1 MTDQS
6 RAILSSDVALRALG
20 QCTDTIVESTIDP
33 KALARKLYSKEVISE
48 SVYKKVRDKEAR
60 DSKEERIEE
69 VLDDLR
75 DRIKHDPNVLTKF
88 LFTLKEL
95 ERNDLALIIET
106 KYQGIL
112 HVTLM

>member
-6 RAILSSDVALRALG
+6 STILSSDVALRALG
-20 QCTDTIVESTIDP
+20 QCTDTIVESNIDP

-48 SVYKKVRDKEAR
+48 SVYKKVRDKETR

-69 VLDDLR
+69 ILDDLR

-88 LFTLKEL
+88 LSTLKDID
-95 ERNDLALIIET
+95 RNDISVIIDK

>member
-6 RAILSSDVALRALG
+6 RTIQTFDAALRTLS
-20 QCTDTIVESTIDP
+20 QCTDTIVESSIDP

-48 SVYKKVRDKEAR
+48 SVYKKVRDGETR
-60 DSKEERIEE
+60 YSKEERIEE
-69 VLDDLR
+69 ILDDLR

-88 LFTLKEL
+88 LSTLKEL
-95 ERNDLALIIET
+95 DRNDISVIIDK

>member
-6 RAILSSDVALRALG
+6 STILSSDVALRTLG
-20 QCTDTIVESTIDP
+20 QCTDTIVESNIDP
-33 KALARKLYSKEVISE
+33 KALGRKLYSREVISE
-48 SVYKKVRDKEAR
+48 NLYKKVRDKETR

-69 VLDDLR
+69 ILDDLR

-88 LFTLKEL
+88 LSTLKVL
-95 ERNDLALIIET
+95 DRNDLAVIIDT

-112 HVTLM
+112 HVKLM

>member
-6 RAILSSDVALRALG
+6 GPILSSVAVRSLC
-20 QCTDTIVESTIDP
+20 QCTDTIVESSIDP
-33 KALARKLYSKEVISE
+33 KTLARKLYSKEVISE
-48 SVYKKVRDKEAR
+48 SVYKKVKDNETRY
-60 DSKEERIEE
+60 SKEERIEE
-69 VLDDLR
+69 ILDDLR

-88 LFTLKEL
+88 LSTLKEL
-95 ERNDLALIIET
+95 DRNDLSVIIDK

>member
-6 RAILSSDVALRALG
+6 RTILSSDDAWRALG
-20 QCTDTIVESTIDP
+20 QCTDTIVESSIDP

-48 SVYKKVRDKEAR
+48 SVYKKVRDGETR
-60 DSKEERIEE
+60 YSKEERIEE
-69 VLDDLR
+69 ILDDLR
-75 DRIKHDPNVLTKF
+75 DRIKYDPNVLTKF
-88 LFTLKEL
+88 RCTLKEL
-95 ERNDLALIIET
+95 DRNDLAVIIDA

>member
-6 RAILSSDVALRALG
+6 STILNSDVALRALA

-48 SVYKKVRDKEAR
+48 SVYKKVKDRETRDT
-60 DSKEERIEE
+60 KEENIEE

-75 DRIKHDPNVLTKF
+75 DRIKHDPNVLTK
-88 LFTLKEL
+88 LLSTLKEL
-95 ERNDLALIIET
+95 SRNDLAIIIDR
-106 KYQGIL
+106 KYQGTL
-112 HVTLM
+112 YVTYM

>member
-6 RAILSSDVALRALG
+6 STILSSDAALRALG
-20 QCTDTIVESTIDP
+20 QCTDTIVDSNIDP

-48 SVYKKVRDKEAR
+48 SVYKKVRDRETR

-75 DRIKHDPNVLTKF
+75 DRIKHDPNVLINF
-88 LFTLKEL
+88 LSTLKEL
-95 ERNDLALIIET
+95 SQNDLALKIEQ
-106 KYQGIL
+106 KYQGTL
-112 HVTLM
+112 HVTCM

>member
-6 RAILSSDVALRALG
+6 STILSSDAVLRALG
-20 QCTDTIVESTIDP
+20 QCTDTIVESSIDP

-48 SVYKKVRDKEAR
+48 SVYKKVKDNGTR

-69 VLDDLR
+69 VLDELR
-75 DRIKHDPNVLTKF
+75 DRIKHDPNVLINF
-88 LFTLKEL
+88 LSTLKEL
-95 ERNDLALIIET
+95 SRNDIALKIEQ

-112 HVTLM
+112 YVKCM